1 MCEERK
7 NEIKGKGHKK
17 NFLKKR
23 IRKERSN
30 GRKKEN
36 NQKKEQMKKFILKIK
51 KGK

>member
-7 NEIKGKGHKK
+7 NEIKGKGHKN
-17 NFLKKR
+17 NFKKKR